1 MSKNPSPAVGR
12 PVTTTELEQ
21 APVAGDGAPAAA
33 GTAPLAD
40 MAHEQPASS
49 SGISLP
55 SLRVLAR
62 WLLVAAALYG
72 VGWLLWSAAPALT
85 PFVIGL
91 VLAYLLTPLV
101 NRLDERLPRWLA
113 ILLVYVIGT
122 VLVVSAFTFVI
133 PPLIDQIQSLIKAI
147 PSIDRIEE
155 LGNRLLTQYQ
165 SSVPGEI
172 REPINNGVSSA
183 IRTLQTNFTTYI
195 QRAGGFVLNQVLQI
209 VNTIT
214 FLIGFLI
221 IPIWLFYV
229 LNDQNEGKRFVDG
242 LLHPR
247 IRPDFWHT
255 WTIVNRILMDYVRG
269 QLVLCAAV
277 GLATGVGL
285 LFLRLLGVPVQYVLL
300 LAIVAGITEFIPVI
314 GPIIGAIPAVLLAL
328 FSDNPSSA
336 IWVTLVYVVVQQLEN
351 NILVPRIIGESV
363 GVHPA
368 ILTVLLIAMGQIF
381 GLLGVIL
388 AAPLA
393 AIARDLF
400 LYVYRRLSGLAPEA
414 AHSSLSDG
422 GGGPD
427 LNAVNEPKPAQ

>member
-1 MSKNPSPAVGR
+1 MNRNPSPAVGR
-12 PVTTTELEQ
+12 PITTTELEQ
-21 APVAGDGAPAAA
+21 TPVADGGMPASV
-33 GTAPLAD
+33 TTPLIAD
-40 MAHEQPASS
+40 STREQPAGAGGS
-49 SGISLP
+49 SLP
-55 SLRVLAR
+55 SARVLAR

-72 VGWLLWSAAPALT
+72 VGWLLWNAAPALT

-122 VLVVSAFTFVI
+122 ILVVSAFTFVI
-133 PPLIDQIQSLIKAI
+133 PPLVDQIQSLIKAI

-155 LGNRLLTQYQ
+155 LGNRLLNQYQ
-165 SSVPGEI
+165 SSVPEQI
-172 REPINNGVSSA
+172 REPINNGASSA

-195 QRAGGFVLNQVLQI
+195 QRVGGFVLNQVLQI

-229 LNDQNEGKRFVDG
+229 LNDQNEGKRFVDR

-269 QLVLCAAV
+269 QLLLCAAV

-285 LFLRLLGVPVQYVLL
+285 LLLRLLGVPVQYVLL
-300 LAIVAGITEFIPVI
+300 LAILAGITEFIPVI
-314 GPIIGAIPAVLLAL
+314 GPIIGAIPAIVLAL

-336 IWVTLVYVVVQQLEN
+336 IWVTLVYVAVQQLEN

-400 LYVYRRLSGLAPEA
+400 LYIYRRLNGLPPDA
-414 AHSSLSDG
+414 AYRSLSDG